1 MHCNKNLTINN
12 VISDLLPVNHLYLMK
27 KIIPVIILFIS
38 SLTAFSQANYIVIT
52 GKVVLASS
60 KQPLQGA
67 SVFAQNTTL
76 GTATDADGN
85 FKLYLPDGGYTLS
98 VTFTGYNT
106 ESRRISTSDASD
118 RTVLFEMSE
127 KEKEME
133 AVAIVST
140 GEVKDG
146 WIKYGQFF
154 TDKFIGQTTNSAAC
168 VLKNPEILKFYF
180 SKKRNRLKVVA
191 AEPLL
196 IENRAL
202 GYNIKYALDSFTYE
216 YHTEVSVYTGS
227 PLFEEKTSTDSVQI
241 IKWNIARQNAY
252 KGSLLHF
259 MRSLYERRLKEEGFE
274 IQFLVNINDKD
285 TSLPLK
291 DPYKALNYTKDDSSL
306 LVEIKPNQP
315 RVGVIYLNEKPS
327 EVYRTLLPDEPSDFQ
342 FSVIGFLTKE
352 FLGIEQNGYYF
363 DQEDLAISAYWTWDK
378 VGDLLPY
385 DYGREP
391 IKIVNE
397 ATPVSEA
404 VVSPA
409 IPEVKQPEPAVQQ

>member
-1 MHCNKNLTINN
+1 
-12 VISDLLPVNHLYLMK
+12 MK
-27 KIIPVIILFIS
+27 KIIPVIVLFLGS
-38 SLTAFSQANYIVIT
+38 VTVFSQANYIIIT

-60 KQPLQGA
+60 RQPLQGA

-76 GTATDADGN
+76 GTATDAEGN
-85 FKLYLPDGGYTLS
+85 FKLYLPDGGYTIS

-106 ESRRISTSDASD
+106 ESRRISTSDADD
-118 RTVLFEMSE
+118 RKIVFEMSE

-133 AVAIVST
+133 TVAIVST

-154 TDKFIGQTTNSAAC
+154 TDKFIGQTTNSGAC

-191 AEPLL
+191 AEPLV

-216 YHTEVSVYTGS
+216 YNTEVNVYTGS
-227 PLFEEKTSTDSVQI
+227 PLFEEKTTTDSVQI
-241 IKWNIARQNAY
+241 IKWNIARQKAY
-252 KGSLLHF
+252 KGSVLHF
-259 MRSLYERRLKEEGFE
+259 MRSLYEKKLKEEGFE
-274 IQFLVNINDKD
+274 IQFLVNVNDKE

-291 DPYKALNYTKDDSSL
+291 DPYKSLNYTKDDSTL

-315 RVGVIYLNEKPS
+315 RVGVIYLKEKPS
-327 EVYRTLLPDEPSDFQ
+327 DVYSALLPDEPADFQ
-342 FSVIGFLTKE
+342 FSVLGFLTKE
-352 FLGIEQNGYYF
+352 SLGIEQNGYYF

-391 IKIVNE
+391 MKIVTESSNVTE
-397 ATPVSEA
+397 AII
-404 VVSPA
+404 SPA
-409 IPEVKQPEPAVQQ
+409 IPEVKLPEPGAQQ